1 MELCK
6 IVERT
11 NIWKTYM
18 TMNIENDKRAFES
31 NSEKKYNFD
40 KNIERLTK
48 KGKQTRQ
55 TRSYELIEEPVSSI
69 NSIGASD
76 RLTSVQFWNLITR
89 NRIYD
94 RDERTMSPQNIR
106 YTHQEAVNL
115 IQYLDD
121 EIIPTMLDAM
131 SEQPFDDAAQTIEDK
146 KNVITH
152 IAMKGRTYF
161 TNMCRNPSVV
171 LFMCTNT
178 YPTYTWIKN
187 IR

>member
-1 MELCK
+1 MELYK

-11 NIWKTYM
+11 NIWTTYM
-18 TMNIENDKRAFES
+18 TLNVEADKRAFES
-31 NSEKKYNFD
+31 NFEKKYDFD
-40 KNIERLTK
+40 KIIKRLSK
-48 KGKQTRQ
+48 KNTRVHV
-55 TRSYELIEEPVSSI
+55 RRRHELIEEPVEI
-69 NSIGASD
+69 NSIDESD

-89 NRIYD
+89 NRIFD
-94 RDERTMSPQNIR
+94 RDERNMTSQNIR

-115 IQYLDD
+115 IQYLDNN
-121 EIIPTMLDAM
+121 IIPTMLDAM
-131 SEQPFDDAAQTIEDK
+131 SEQPFDDAAQTIEEK

-152 IAMKGRTYF
+152 IAMKGHTYF